1 MMEQRKP
8 PHLLLTG
15 TQKSA
20 ILMML
25 LGEDGAA
32 EILRNLSPK
41 EAQSLGSEMYSVKD
55 IDQETVNH
63 VLNEFLS
70 IVRQQTGLGFGS
82 GNYIK
87 NVFTK
92 ALGDDKAESILT
104 RITPSSSEKP
114 IELLEWMDARSI
126 AELISAE
133 HSQIISLVLSYLE
146 YDLAAEV
153 LSLLPV
159 ELQPEIITRIATLET
174 VQPDALLNLQEILQK
189 KFKENAS
196 VKATKI
202 GGIEAAAKIIN
213 FSNNS
218 IEKKILEKIKEND
231 ADLLLAIQDR
241 MFIFDNLILSDERAL
256 QTLLR
261 EVEEEVLALALK
273 GADEVLRDK
282 LLSCMS
288 KRAASNIK
296 DEIEVMGPVRLS
308 EVQEAQKT
316 IVSVA
321 RKLSDEGKIVLAGSG
336 GEEMV

>member
-1 MMEQRKP
+1 MEQRKP

-153 LSLLPV
+153 LSLLPI

-189 KFKENAS
+189 KFKENSS

-213 FSNNS
+213 FSNTS
-218 IEKKILEKIKEND
+218 IEKKILETIKEND

-241 MFIFDNLILSDERAL
+241 MFIFDNLILSDQRAL

-261 EVEEEVLALALK
+261 EVEEEVLALALN

>member
-1 MMEQRKP
+1 MEQRKP

-159 ELQPEIITRIATLET
+159 ELQPDIITRIATLET

-189 KFKENAS
+189 KFKENSS

-218 IEKKILEKIKEND
+218 IEKKILETIKEKD

>member
-1 MMEQRKP
+1 MEQRKP
-8 PHLLLTG
+8 PYLLLTG

-189 KFKENAS
+189 KFKENSS

-218 IEKKILEKIKEND
+218 IEKKILETIKEND

>member
-218 IEKKILEKIKEND
+218 IEKKILETIKEKD

-321 RKLSDEGKIVLAGSG
+321 RKLSDDGKIVLAGSG

>member
-1 MMEQRKP
+1 M
-8 PHLLLTG
+8 LLTG
-15 TQKSA
+15 TKKSA

-25 LGEDGAA
+25 MGEDGAA

-104 RITPSSSEKP
+104 RITPSSSEKQ

-218 IEKKILEKIKEND
+218 IEKKILETIKEKD

>member
-1 MMEQRKP
+1 MEQKKP

-41 EAQSLGSEMYSVKD
+41 EAQSLGSAMYSVKD

-189 KFKENAS
+189 KFKENSS

-218 IEKKILEKIKEND
+218 IEKKILETIKEND

-273 GADEVLRDK
+273 GSDEVLRDK

>member
-1 MMEQRKP
+1 MEQRKP

-104 RITPSSSEKP
+104 RITPTSSEKP

-189 KFKENAS
+189 KFKENSS

-218 IEKKILEKIKEND
+218 IEKKILETIKEND

>member
-218 IEKKILEKIKEND
+218 IEKKILETIKEND

>member
-1 MMEQRKP
+1 MEQKKP

-41 EAQSLGSEMYSVKD
+41 EAQSLGSAMYSVKD

-174 VQPDALLNLQEILQK
+174 VQPDALRNLQEVLQK
-189 KFKENAS
+189 KFKENSS

-202 GGIEAAAKIIN
+202 GGVEAAAKIMN
-213 FSNNS
+213 FSDTA
-218 IEKKILEKIKEND
+218 IEKKILETIKDND
-231 ADLLLAIQDR
+231 GDLLLAIQDR

-261 EVEEEVLALALK
+261 EIEEEVLALALK
-273 GADEVLRDK
+273 GSDEVLRDK

>member
-1 MMEQRKP
+1 MEQRKP

-104 RITPSSSEKP
+104 RITPTSSEKP

-189 KFKENAS
+189 KFKENSS

-218 IEKKILEKIKEND
+218 IEKKILETIKEKD

>member
-189 KFKENAS
+189 KFKENSS

-218 IEKKILEKIKEND
+218 IEKKILETIKEKD

>member
-1 MMEQRKP
+1 MEQRKP

-189 KFKENAS
+189 KFKENSS

-213 FSNNS
+213 FSNTS
-218 IEKKILEKIKEND
+218 IEKKILETIKEND

>member
-1 MMEQRKP
+1 MEQRKP

-114 IELLEWMDARSI
+114 IELLEWMGSAAWSTLQRRS
-126 AELISAE
+126 AHATSSNSSRYPAAMQ
-133 HSQIISLVLSYLE
+133 SPWLV
-146 YDLAAEV
+146 
-153 LSLLPV
+153 
-159 ELQPEIITRIATLET
+159 TR
-174 VQPDALLNLQEILQK
+174 
-189 KFKENAS
+189 AS
-196 VKATKI
+196 
-202 GGIEAAAKIIN
+202 
-213 FSNNS
+213 
-218 IEKKILEKIKEND
+218 
-231 ADLLLAIQDR
+231 
-241 MFIFDNLILSDERAL
+241 
-256 QTLLR
+256 
-261 EVEEEVLALALK
+261 
-273 GADEVLRDK
+273 
-282 LLSCMS
+282 
-288 KRAASNIK
+288 
-296 DEIEVMGPVRLS
+296 
-308 EVQEAQKT
+308 
-316 IVSVA
+316 
-321 RKLSDEGKIVLAGSG
+321 
-336 GEEMV
+336 

>member
-1 MMEQRKP
+1 MEQRKP

-189 KFKENAS
+189 KFKENSS

-218 IEKKILEKIKEND
+218 IEKKILETIKEND

-241 MFIFDNLILSDERAL
+241 MFIFDNLILSDQRAL

>member
-1 MMEQRKP
+1 MEQRKP

-41 EAQSLGSEMYSVKD
+41 EAQSLGSAMYSVKD

-189 KFKENAS
+189 KFKENSS

-218 IEKKILEKIKEND
+218 IEKKILETIKEKD

>member
-1 MMEQRKP
+1 MEQKKP

-218 IEKKILEKIKEND
+218 IEKKILETIKEND

>member
-1 MMEQRKP
+1 MEQKKP
-8 PHLLLTG
+8 PHLSLTG

-41 EAQSLGSEMYSVKD
+41 EAQSLGSAMYSVKD

-174 VQPDALLNLQEILQK
+174 VQPDALRNLQEVLQK
-189 KFKENAS
+189 KFKENSS

-202 GGIEAAAKIIN
+202 GGVEAAAKIMN
-213 FSNNS
+213 FSDTA
-218 IEKKILEKIKEND
+218 IEKKILETIKEND
-231 ADLLLAIQDR
+231 GDLLLAIQDR

-261 EVEEEVLALALK
+261 EIEEEVLALALK
-273 GADEVLRDK
+273 GSDEVLRDK

>member
-1 MMEQRKP
+1 MEQDKP
-8 PHLLLTG
+8 AHLSLTG

-41 EAQSLGSEMYSVKD
+41 EAQSLGSAMYSVKG

-92 ALGDDKAESILT
+92 ALGDDKAESVLT

-133 HSQIISLVLSYLE
+133 HTQIISLVLSYLE

-159 ELQPEIITRIATLET
+159 ELQPEIVTRIATLET
-174 VQPDALLNLQEILQK
+174 VQPDALRNLQEVLQK
-189 KFKENAS
+189 KFKENSS

-202 GGIEAAAKIIN
+202 GGVEAAAKIMN
-213 FSNNS
+213 FSDTA
-218 IEKKILEKIKEND
+218 IEKKILETIKEND
-231 ADLLLAIQDR
+231 GDLLLAIQDR

-261 EVEEEVLALALK
+261 EIEEEVLALALK
-273 GADEVLRDK
+273 GSDEVLRDK

>member
-1 MMEQRKP
+1 MEHRKP
-8 PHLLLTG
+8 PYLLLTG

-189 KFKENAS
+189 KFKENSS

-218 IEKKILEKIKEND
+218 IEKKILETIKEND

>member
-8 PHLLLTG
+8 PYLLLTG

-41 EAQSLGSEMYSVKD
+41 EAQSLGSAMYSVKD

-189 KFKENAS
+189 KFKENSS

-218 IEKKILEKIKEND
+218 IEKKILETIKEND

-308 EVQEAQKT
+308 EVQEAQKR
-316 IVSVA
+316 IINVA
-321 RKLSDEGKIVLAGSG
+321 RRLSDEGSIVLAGRG
-336 GEEMV
+336 GDDFV

>member
-104 RITPSSSEKP
+104 RITPTSSEKP

-189 KFKENAS
+189 KFKENSS

-218 IEKKILEKIKEND
+218 IEKKILETIKEKD

>member
-1 MMEQRKP
+1 MEQKKP

-41 EAQSLGSEMYSVKD
+41 EAQSLGSAMYSVKD

-174 VQPDALLNLQEILQK
+174 VQPDALRNLQEVLQK
-189 KFKENAS
+189 KFKENSS

-202 GGIEAAAKIIN
+202 GGVEAAAKIMN
-213 FSNNS
+213 FSDTA
-218 IEKKILEKIKEND
+218 IEKKILETIKEND
-231 ADLLLAIQDR
+231 GDLLLAIQDR
-241 MFIFDNLILSDERAL
+241 MFIFDNLILSEERAL

-261 EVEEEVLALALK
+261 EIEEEVLALALK
-273 GADEVLRDK
+273 GSDEVLRDK

>member
-1 MMEQRKP
+1 MEQKKP

-32 EILRNLSPK
+32 EILRNFSPK

-189 KFKENAS
+189 KFKENSS

-218 IEKKILEKIKEND
+218 IEKKILETIKEND

>member
-1 MMEQRKP
+1 MEQKKP
-8 PHLLLTG
+8 LHLLLTG

-41 EAQSLGSEMYSVKD
+41 EAQSLGSAMYSVKD
-55 IDQETVNH
+55 IDQKTLNH

-174 VQPDALLNLQEILQK
+174 VQPDALRNLQEVLQK
-189 KFKENAS
+189 KFKENSS

-202 GGIEAAAKIIN
+202 GGVEAAAKIMN
-213 FSNNS
+213 FSDTA
-218 IEKKILEKIKEND
+218 IEKKILETIKEND
-231 ADLLLAIQDR
+231 GDLLLAIQDR

-261 EVEEEVLALALK
+261 EIEEEVLALALK
-273 GADEVLRDK
+273 GSDEVLRDK

>member
-1 MMEQRKP
+1 MEQRKP

-189 KFKENAS
+189 KFKENSS

>member
-1 MMEQRKP
+1 MEQKKP

-41 EAQSLGSEMYSVKD
+41 EAQSLGSAMYSVKD

-218 IEKKILEKIKEND
+218 IEKKILETIKEND

>member
-1 MMEQRKP
+1 
-8 PHLLLTG
+8 
-15 TQKSA
+15 
-20 ILMML
+20 
-25 LGEDGAA
+25 
-32 EILRNLSPK
+32 
-41 EAQSLGSEMYSVKD
+41 
-55 IDQETVNH
+55 
-63 VLNEFLS
+63 
-70 IVRQQTGLGFGS
+70 VRQQTGLGFGS

-174 VQPDALLNLQEILQK
+174 VQPDALRNLQEVLQK
-189 KFKENAS
+189 KFKENSS

-202 GGIEAAAKIIN
+202 GGVEAAAKIMN
-213 FSNNS
+213 FSDTA
-218 IEKKILEKIKEND
+218 IEKKILEAIKEND
-231 ADLLLAIQDR
+231 GDLLLAIQDR

-261 EVEEEVLALALK
+261 EIEEEVLALALK
-273 GADEVLRDK
+273 GSDEVLRDK

>member
-1 MMEQRKP
+1 MEQKKP

-126 AELISAE
+126 AELLSAE

-153 LSLLPV
+153 LSLLPI

-189 KFKENAS
+189 KFKENSS

-213 FSNNS
+213 FSNTS
-218 IEKKILEKIKEND
+218 IEKKILETIKEND

>member
-1 MMEQRKP
+1 MEQRKP

-189 KFKENAS
+189 KFKENSS

-218 IEKKILEKIKEND
+218 IEKKILETIKEND

>member
-1 MMEQRKP
+1 MEQRKP

-213 FSNNS
+213 FSNTS
-218 IEKKILEKIKEND
+218 IEKKILETIKEND

>member
-189 KFKENAS
+189 KFKENSS

-202 GGIEAAAKIIN
+202 GGIEAASKIIN

-218 IEKKILEKIKEND
+218 IEKKILETIKEND

>member
-1 MMEQRKP
+1 MEQKKP

-218 IEKKILEKIKEND
+218 IEKKILETIKEKD

>member
-1 MMEQRKP
+1 MEQRKP
-8 PHLLLTG
+8 PHVLLTG

-189 KFKENAS
+189 KFKENSS

-218 IEKKILEKIKEND
+218 IEKKILETIKEND

-261 EVEEEVLALALK
+261 EVDEEVLALALK

>member
-1 MMEQRKP
+1 MEQKKP

-189 KFKENAS
+189 KFKENSS

-218 IEKKILEKIKEND
+218 IEKKILETIKEND

>member
-1 MMEQRKP
+1 MEQRKP

-153 LSLLPV
+153 LSLLPI

-189 KFKENAS
+189 KFKENSS

-218 IEKKILEKIKEND
+218 IEKKILETIKEKD

>member
-1 MMEQRKP
+1 MEQKKP

-218 IEKKILEKIKEND
+218 IEKKILETIKEKD

-336 GEEMV
+336 G

>member
-1 MMEQRKP
+1 LMEHRKP
-8 PHLLLTG
+8 PYLLLTG

-189 KFKENAS
+189 KFKENSS

-218 IEKKILEKIKEND
+218 IEKKILETIKEND